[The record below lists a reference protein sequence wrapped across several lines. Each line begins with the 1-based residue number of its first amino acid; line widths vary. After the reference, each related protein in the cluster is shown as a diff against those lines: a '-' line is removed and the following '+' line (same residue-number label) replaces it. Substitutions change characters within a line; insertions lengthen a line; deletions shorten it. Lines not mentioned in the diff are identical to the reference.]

1 MAWLSMK
8 TTRFAA
14 AAVALAILLGACV
27 QSTGSVSRSASGAGM
42 APKLEHDFKLVAYQG
57 ESILGGREGHF
68 SNAFDQGKPVV
79 LNFFAGL
86 CPPCRAEMPAFQK
99 VADEL
104 EGQFVLVGVDIG
116 PFVGLGSNDDGR
128 QLLAELRIRYPAGRA
143 VDASVLRQYRVANMP
158 TTIFFRSDGS
168 VHERHPGLMV
178 ESQFRA
184 AVESVIGRG

>member
-1 MAWLSMK
+1 MAWPSTKRAGLA
-8 TTRFAA
+8 AA
-14 AAVALAILLGACV
+14 AAVLALLLGACV
-27 QSTGSVSRSASGAGM
+27 QPTGSVSRSALGTGS
-42 APKLEHDFKLVAYQG
+42 APKLEHDFRLVGYQG
-57 ESILGGREGHF
+57 EAILGGREGQF
-68 SNAFDQGKPVV
+68 SNAFDQRKPVV

-128 QLLAELRIRYPAGRA
+128 QLLAELRIRYPAARA

-158 TTIFFRSDGS
+158 TTIFFRPDGS
-168 VHERHPGLMV
+168 VNERHPGLMV

-184 AVESVIGRG
+184 AVQSLIGRS